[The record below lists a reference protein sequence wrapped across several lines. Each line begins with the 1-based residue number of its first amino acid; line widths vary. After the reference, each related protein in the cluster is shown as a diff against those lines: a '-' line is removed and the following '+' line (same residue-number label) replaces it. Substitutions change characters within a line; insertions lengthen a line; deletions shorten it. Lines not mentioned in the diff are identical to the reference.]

1 MMEVSFDVMKDHLI
15 DFSLYNIKNSK
26 EIKRIVTVQ
35 RFLTPLTFLIFAL
48 IIGGARNDM
57 KTWLGIF
64 AGVYIAWVLIY
75 PKLYMMSVRKS
86 VKKNIEELN
95 GKEELIG
102 HCKLILTENEVIEE
116 SNVRTNKTK
125 WKDLVRLVETKD
137 YVFVFNT
144 ESSAYVIPKGK
155 FESEEYE
162 KQYVD
167 MLATKS
173 GKQVE
178 QWNN

>member
-1 MMEVSFDVMKDHLI
+1 MEVSFDVMKEHLI

-26 EIKRIVTVQ
+26 EIKRIVAVQ
-35 RFLTPLTFLIFAL
+35 RFLIPLTFLVFAL
-48 IIGGARNDM
+48 IIGASRNEI
-57 KTWLGIF
+57 KTWMGIF

-75 PKLYMMSVRKS
+75 PKLYMVSVRKS
-86 VKKNIEELN
+86 IKKNIEENN
-95 GKEELIG
+95 GKQDLIG
-102 HCKLILTENEVIEE
+102 HCRLILTEDEVIEE

-125 WKDLVRLVETKD
+125 WKNLARLVETKD

-144 ESSAYVIPKGK
+144 ESSAYVIPKEK

-162 KQYVD
+162 NQYVN
-167 MLATKS
+167 MLTTKS

>member
-1 MMEVSFDVMKDHLI
+1 MEVSFDVMKEHLI

-26 EIKRIVTVQ
+26 EIQRIVKVQ
-35 RFLTPLTFLIFAL
+35 TFLTPMAFLLFAL
-48 IIGGARNDM
+48 IIGVARDEM
-57 KTWLGIF
+57 KLWIGVF
-64 AGVYIAWVLIY
+64 VGVYIAWVVLYPRLYLI
-75 PKLYMMSVRKS
+75 SVKKS

-95 GKEELIG
+95 GKQDLIG
-102 HCKLILTENEVIEE
+102 HCNLILTEDEVIEE

-125 WKDLVRLVETKD
+125 WRNLVRLVETKE

-144 ESSAYVIPKGK
+144 ESSAYVIPKEK
-155 FESEEYE
+155 FTNEQHEKEYIN
-162 KQYVD
+162 

-178 QWNN
+178 QWA